1 MSYAVE
7 LRDAVLN
14 GVSLEDDNRQRF
26 NEIQQVSLGVNQYH
40 NKKSWRKKKWE
51 VKIIGAF

>member
-40 NKKSWRKKKWE
+40 NKKS
-51 VKIIGAF
+51 